1 MASMNI
7 EMRLDLVDTAS
18 APVKAFISTLGTLET
33 AVSNAAGK
41 MSAFAAAMK
50 EVQSSLSLS
59 KARMDSAAQGISSI
73 TAAASNSGAVSS
85 FAAAMNALGAS
96 MGIVKSNASGVAT
109 SVGNIGTRANA
120 AVGGTTQLNNTITQ
134 LNTALQNLMT
144 HVAGAVGGM
153 NNLNT
158 AARTAGGGAAN
169 AMNNIG
175 NGAQNANRHVTTLA
189 DTLKG
194 TMQMWAAHKIAN
206 GLKESVS
213 EAAEY
218 ERTDNRL
225 RNMKLKP
232 DESDAIH
239 KSVRQTGRD
248 FAQFDQNELLEMA
261 IDLRNATGSAHEAA
275 EGLKGFAQS
284 VFAINLSM
292 PSGKKLDEQGTL
304 NFAKFLEGRGVTM
317 DPAAMEA
324 QQNLVTKI
332 VAATQGRV
340 NPNNL
345 FGNLT
350 YAKGG
355 LGRTMDDEALVTFAA
370 MIEQDTIGGG
380 TGGRVGTMLT
390 SFVNSITKSNAITTK
405 NRDEWMKLGLVDP
418 GKVNV
423 NENTNRVT
431 SIQAGAIAG
440 TEIVG
445 KNFKRWVD
453 EYLRPALIAAGV
465 NMDDLNAVKAKTDV
479 LFPNRNAAEAAF
491 QLLSKKELIEKDSA
505 NINQAA
511 GKDEQVA
518 NGQKLSAANWERFH
532 KAINDLAIAI
542 GTSLLPVLNPLLEGF
557 TKIIQVLGQFSS
569 DHPVFGF
576 LLGLVGAAA
585 GVSLA
590 LAGLKTLFGV
600 TFGGLVSL
608 IGKAV
613 MEAGSLFMGF
623 AGVIAEAGRFI
634 AVVVRMILGGFTPL
648 GWIVTAIVAAWELGL
663 GDWISKLNVFGRS
676 VGDWATILSDRVV
689 NDFKNMWIRTKE
701 FFGFLSKDAA
711 DAQVEANNRARIHK
725 LVELSNAGAKPAT
738 RGVRGGASGD
748 WDRGEEVSPAAKAT
762 EEQVKREQEIAA
774 QIKKNKEEAEKL
786 VGGGKAG
793 GRFANY
799 DINLDDAKNDLRLE
813 EDELARHMKA
823 EDELYKA
830 NKISINDYYDDKLAT
845 MRKSINAQI
854 AELERERAAYQRQGD
869 RAGANRAGTE
879 IELRK
884 RDLAD
889 TEKSVAVQREKDLN
903 ELKEKGLALDAQI
916 LEAEGKRHQAQRARD
931 VQRAEKEKAYFEANR
946 DAPGAAGYI
955 ANAQKV
961 IDIAKLTAAW
971 EEYGDAVKKVHEETQ
986 TKEAA
991 VDAEVKSGNL
1001 TKYEAEQKL
1010 FKLRR
1015 DEAAQLD
1022 ELIAKEKAL
1031 IEASDAPQGV
1041 KDQRLKTLDLAQ
1053 ARANATMS
1061 EMNPDDMRVKQT
1073 LDSGLQGSFTGLF
1086 RNIISGSKS
1095 ASSAFKQFG
1104 NDIANVVNQLVAEQL
1119 GKQLFQSLFGQ
1130 GGVNMGGMSGG
1141 GASGGG
1147 SIFGSGGFLGG
1158 LFGGGSSA
1166 GGAVDANADIT
1177 MVNGA
1182 SEGGFWSGIASWF
1195 ASLDVGT
1202 DNVPQDML
1210 AQIHQ
1215 GEMIIPKYDADRIR
1229 SGGFKQGPAHV
1240 TNNFTVAGSVT
1251 RETQSQIALQAA
1263 LGVQRATR
1271 RNG

>member
-18 APVKAFISTLGTLET
+18 APVKAFIATLGTLET
-33 AVSNAAGK
+33 AVSNASSK
-41 MSAFAAAMK
+41 MTAFATAMK

-59 KARMDSAAQGISSI
+59 KARMDSAAQGIASI
-73 TAAASNSGAVSS
+73 TAAASNSGSVSS

-144 HVAGAVGGM
+144 HVTSAVSGM
-153 NNLNT
+153 NALHT
-158 AARTAGGGAAN
+158 AAQTAGTGTAN

-194 TMQMWAAHKIAN
+194 TMQLWAAHKIAD
-206 GLKESVS
+206 GLKDSVS

-232 DESDAIH
+232 EESDAIH

-248 FAQFDQNELLEMA
+248 FQQFDQNELLEMA

-317 DPAAMEA
+317 DPVAMAA
-324 QQNLVTKI
+324 QQDLVTKI

-370 MIEQDTIGGG
+370 MIEQDTRGGG
-380 TGGRVGTMLT
+380 TGGTVGTMLT

-405 NRDEWMKLGLVDP
+405 NRDEWLKLGLVDP
-418 GKVNV
+418 GKVNI

-453 EYLRPALIAAGV
+453 EYLRPALVAAGV
-465 NMDDLNAVKAKTDV
+465 NMDDLTAVKAKTDV

-491 QLLSKKELIEKDSA
+491 QLLSKRDLIEKDSA
-505 NINQAA
+505 NITGTA

-518 NGQKLSAANWERFH
+518 NGQKLSVAAWERFH

-542 GTSLLPVLNPLLEGF
+542 GTTLLPVLNPLLEGF
-557 TKIIQVLGQFSS
+557 TKIIQVLGRFSS

-600 TFGGLVSL
+600 TFGGLAGL

-613 MEAGSLFMGF
+613 MEAGSIFMNF
-623 AGVIAEAGRFI
+623 AGGIVAAGRLI
-634 AVVVRMILGGFTPL
+634 AVAVRTILGGFTPL
-648 GWIVTAIVAAWELGL
+648 GLIITAIIAAWELGL

-689 NDFKNMWIRTKE
+689 NDFKNMWVRTKE
-701 FFGFLSKDAA
+701 FFGFVSNDAA
-711 DAQVEANNRARIHK
+711 DAQVEANNRAHLHK
-725 LVELSNAGAKPAT
+725 IVQLGTPGAKPAT

-748 WDRGEEVSPAAKAT
+748 WDRGEEVSPAAQAVEDEIKRQKEINAKLAANKADSAGLLGSGK
-762 EEQVKREQEIAA
+762 KR
-774 QIKKNKEEAEKL
+774 
-786 VGGGKAG
+786 

-799 DINLDDAKNDLRLE
+799 DANLDDAKNDLRLE

-830 NKISINDYYDDKLAT
+830 GKLSIDEYYDDKLAT
-845 MRKSINAQI
+845 MRKSVDAQI
-854 AELERERAAYQRQGD
+854 KELEREKAAYQKQGD
-869 RAGANRAGTE
+869 KAGVNRTETE
-879 IELRK
+879 ITLRK
-884 RDLAD
+884 RDLSD
-889 TEKSVAVQREKDLN
+889 NEKSVEVQRQKDLN
-903 ELKEKGLALDAQI
+903 ALKEKGLQLDAQQ
-916 LEAEGKRHQAQRARD
+916 LEAEGKKSQSVLAREIQRLKKDQEEYLRNGDYEHAVRAQQA
-931 VQRAEKEKAYFEANR
+931 
-946 DAPGAAGYI
+946 
-955 ANAQKV
+955 
-961 IDIAKLTAAW
+961 IDTAKLTAAW
-971 EEYGDAVKKVHEETQ
+971 DEYGDAVKKVQEDTQ
-986 TKEAA
+986 TKESA
-991 VDAEVKSGNL
+991 VDADVKSGSL
-1001 TKYEAEQKL
+1001 SKYQAEQKI
-1010 FKLRR
+1010 FDLRKE
-1015 DEAAQLD
+1015 EARQLD
-1022 ELIAKEKAL
+1022 DLIKRERAL
-1031 IEASDAPQGV
+1031 IEASDAPQAE
-1041 KDQRLKTLDLAQ
+1041 KDRRLKALDLAK
-1053 ARANATMS
+1053 ARNDAILS
-1061 EMNPDDMRVKQT
+1061 EMNPEDARVKQT
-1073 LDSGLQGSFTGLF
+1073 LDENIKGGFTNF
-1086 RNIISGSKS
+1086 FDSVISRSKS
-1095 ASSAFKQFG
+1095 AGEAIKNFG
-1104 NDIANVVNQLVAEQL
+1104 ESLRSTFTKLISEQL
-1119 GKQLFQSLFGQ
+1119 GRSLFESLFGK
-1130 GGVNMGGMSGG
+1130 GGTSF
-1141 GASGGG
+1141 GG
-1147 SIFGSGGFLGG
+1147 SLFGSGGLFGG
-1158 LFGGGSSA
+1158 LFGGGSS
-1166 GGAVDANADIT
+1166 GPNANADIS
-1177 MVNGA
+1177 MVNGG
-1182 SEGGFWSGIASWF
+1182 SGGGFLDSIGGFFSNMF
-1195 ASLDVGT
+1195 SFDVGT
-1202 DNVPQDML
+1202 DRVPRDMI
-1210 AQIHQ
+1210 AQIHK
-1215 GEMIIPKYDADRIR
+1215 GEMIVPAYDAERLR
-1229 SGGFKQGPAHV
+1229 SLKTGQANAAPPPVTLQIHPDVMHMTLSGWLEGEMARQLAH
-1240 TNNFTVAGSVT
+1240 
-1251 RETQSQIALQAA
+1251 R
-1263 LGVQRATR
+1263 
-1271 RNG
+1271 

>member
-18 APVKAFISTLGTLET
+18 APVKAFIATLGTLET
-33 AVSNAAGK
+33 AVSNASSK
-41 MSAFAAAMK
+41 VTAFAAAMK

-73 TAAASNSGAVSS
+73 TAAASNSGSVSS

-144 HVAGAVGGM
+144 HVTSAVSGM
-153 NNLNT
+153 NALHT
-158 AARTAGGGAAN
+158 AAQTAGTGTAN

-194 TMQMWAAHKIAN
+194 TMQLWAAHKIAD
-206 GLKESVS
+206 GLKDSVS

-232 DESDAIH
+232 EESDAIH

-248 FAQFDQNELLEMA
+248 FQQFDQNELLEMA

-317 DPAAMEA
+317 DPAAMAA
-324 QQNLVTKI
+324 QQDLVTKI

-370 MIEQDTIGGG
+370 MIEQDTRGGG
-380 TGGRVGTMLT
+380 TGGTVGTMLT
-390 SFVNSITKSNAITTK
+390 SFVNSITKANAITTK
-405 NRDEWMKLGLVDP
+405 NRDEWFKLGLVDP
-418 GKVNV
+418 EKVNV
-423 NENTNRVT
+423 NKNTDRVT

-445 KNFKRWVD
+445 KNFKQWVD
-453 EYLRPALIAAGV
+453 EYLRPALIKAGV
-465 NMDDLNAVKAKTDV
+465 NMDDLTAVKAKTDV

-491 QLLSKKELIEKDSA
+491 QLLSKKDLIEKDSA
-505 NINQAA
+505 NITGTA

-518 NGQKLSAANWERFH
+518 SGQKLSVAAWERFH

-542 GTSLLPVLNPLLEGF
+542 GTTLLPVLNPLLEGF

-600 TFGGLVSL
+600 TFGGLAGL

-623 AGVIAEAGRFI
+623 AGAIAEAGRFI

-648 GWIVTAIVAAWELGL
+648 GWVITAIVAAWELGL
-663 GDWISKLNVFGRS
+663 GDWLSKLNVFGHS
-676 VGDWATILSDRVV
+676 VGDWASSLSDKVV
-689 NDFKNMWIRTKE
+689 NSFQNMWVRTKE
-701 FFGFLSKDAA
+701 YFGFLSKDAA
-711 DAQVEANNRARIHK
+711 DAQIDANNRASAHK
-725 LVELSNAGAKPAT
+725 QSKLGFGSMPAAK
-738 RGVRGGASGD
+738 RGGASGD
-748 WDRGEEVSPAAKAT
+748 WEDAPVKKGGKGSILSLDRKLTSSDAPAMLGGDEES
-762 EEQVKREQEIAA
+762 EIADQLA
-774 QIKKNKEEAEKL
+774 RNKAGSARFL
-786 VGGGKAG
+786 GGGTRKPKR

-799 DINLDDAKNDLRLE
+799 DENLDDAKNDLRLE

-823 EDELYKA
+823 EEELYKA
-830 NKISINDYYDDKLAT
+830 NKLSIDEYYDDKLNT
-845 MRKSINAQI
+845 MRKSVDAQI
-854 AELERERAAYQRQGD
+854 KELEREKAAYQKQGD
-869 RAGANRAGTE
+869 KAGVNRTETE
-879 IELRK
+879 ITLRK
-884 RDLAD
+884 RDLSD
-889 TEKSVAVQREKDLN
+889 NEKSVEVQRQKDLN
-903 ELKEKGLALDAQI
+903 ALKEKGLQLDAQQ
-916 LEAEGKRHQAQRARD
+916 LEAEGKKSQSVLAREIQRLKKDQEEYLRNGDYEHAVRAQQA
-931 VQRAEKEKAYFEANR
+931 
-946 DAPGAAGYI
+946 
-955 ANAQKV
+955 
-961 IDIAKLTAAW
+961 IDTAKLTAAW
-971 EEYGDAVKKVHEETQ
+971 EQYGDAVKRVHEETQ

-991 VDAEVKSGNL
+991 VDAQVKSGNL
-1001 TKYEAEQKL
+1001 TRYSAEQKV
-1010 FKLRR
+1010 FALRQQ
-1015 DEAAQLD
+1015 EARQLD
-1022 ELIAKEKAL
+1022 ELIAKERAL
-1031 IEASDAPQGV
+1031 IQASDAPQAE
-1041 KDQRLKTLDLAQ
+1041 KDRRLKTLDLAK
-1053 ARANATMS
+1053 AKNDSTLS
-1061 EMNPDDMRVKQT
+1061 EMNPDLLRAKETV
-1073 LDSGLQGSFTGLF
+1073 DSSVQGGFENFFNSV
-1086 RNIISGSKS
+1086 ISRSKS
-1095 ASSAFKQFG
+1095 AGDAIKDF
-1104 NDIANVVNQLVAEQL
+1104 ANNIKSTFTKLISEQL
-1119 GKQLFQSLFGQ
+1119 GKSLFKSLFGE
-1130 GGVNMGGMSGG
+1130 GGV
-1141 GASGGG
+1141 
-1147 SIFGSGGFLGG
+1147 GSGGG
-1158 LFGGGSSA
+1158 LFGDLFSGLFGGNSSGSGGGGGSS
-1166 GGAVDANADIT
+1166 G
-1177 MVNGA
+1177 
-1182 SEGGFWSGIASWF
+1182 GGFLSGLSNLF
-1195 ASLDVGT
+1195 SFDVGT
-1202 DNVPQDML
+1202 DEVPRDMI
-1210 AQIHQ
+1210 AQIHK
-1215 GEMIIPKYDADRIR
+1215 GEMIVPAYDAERLR
-1229 SGGFKQGPAHV
+1229 SLKPGGQQSAPPPVLQIHPDAFHMKLGDWLEGEMARQLAH
-1240 TNNFTVAGSVT
+1240 
-1251 RETQSQIALQAA
+1251 R
-1263 LGVQRATR
+1263 
-1271 RNG
+1271 